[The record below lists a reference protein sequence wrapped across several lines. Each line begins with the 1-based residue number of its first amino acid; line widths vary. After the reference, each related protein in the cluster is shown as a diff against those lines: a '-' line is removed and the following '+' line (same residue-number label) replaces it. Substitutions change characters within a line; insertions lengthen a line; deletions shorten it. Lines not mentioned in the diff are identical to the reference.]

1 MKASG
6 TTRPWLRFCVV
17 VADGIGGVQ
26 RFFQVAFLQPVVAL
40 LGVIGPDAGIAV
52 GLQFLAHQQT
62 VVAFHPRATLAGG
75 LHLLRNAEQ
84 CSHVMTDLMGDHIG
98 LGKSPAAE
106 KRRAISSKN
115 CRSR

>member
-6 TTRPWLRFCVV
+6 TTRPLAALLQVV

-52 GLQFLAHQQT
+52 GLKFLAHQQT
-62 VVAFHPRATLAGG
+62 VVTFHPRATLAG
-75 LHLLRNAEQ
+75 ACICCE
-84 CSHVMTDLMGDHIG
+84 T
-98 LGKSPAAE
+98 P
-106 KRRAISSKN
+106 SSV
-115 CRSR
+115 CT